1 MKHQNRF
8 SAWKYSEVIGQD
20 PKGPETVGPALSR
33 RLGQMSPRRPNP
45 HCSTCPWKASM
56 RFYWWI
62 DILFLK
68 VRNKSNLHNFS
79 VTMQNIWLTCHKK
92 FLAHLGACS
101 LFSFHYFKIKIT
113 IMLTI
118 CESIIL
124 SSIWVIYATSDQ
136 ILPETVTKPGFVL
149 ENNVCWVYNK
159 LF

>member
-56 RFYWWI
+56 RFYRWI

-68 VRNKSNLHNFS
+68 VWNKSNLHNFS

-92 FLAHLGACS
+92 IFSTFGCMQSFFLS
-101 LFSFHYFKIKIT
+101 LFLNKNHHNADNLWKHYIIKY
-113 IMLTI
+113 LGDI
-118 CESIIL
+118 CNLWSNP
-124 SSIWVIYATSDQ
+124 SRD
-136 ILPETVTKPGFVL
+136 
-149 ENNVCWVYNK
+149 CNK
-159 LF
+159 TRICTWK